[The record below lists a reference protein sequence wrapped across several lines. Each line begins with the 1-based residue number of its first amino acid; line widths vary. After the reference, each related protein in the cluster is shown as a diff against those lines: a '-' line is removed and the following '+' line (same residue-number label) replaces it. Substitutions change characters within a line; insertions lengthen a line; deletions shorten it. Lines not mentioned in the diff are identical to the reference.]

1 MKLTDI
7 HIRDPFIFAEDGTY
21 YLYGTRANHPLG
33 PRQGEGLDVYTSK
46 DLIEWSEPYE
56 CFTTPKDFWADRDF
70 FAPEI
75 HKWKGKYYMFASF
88 RSETHP
94 RASQILRGE
103 SPMGPFVPISDGPM
117 TPSDWSCLDGT
128 LFVDENNDPWFVFC
142 HEWTQIADGTMC
154 ATRLTDDLSA
164 TIGEPELIFPASDA
178 KWVHSLNPDEDGH
191 YVTDGPFFHRLE
203 NGTLIMLWS
212 SFIDKFGYVQT
223 YAVSQ
228 SGTLKGPWIQQE
240 DPLYKKDGGH
250 GMIFRSFEGQLY
262 LILHQPNGRPFERP
276 RILPI
281 KETEN
286 GIAFID

>member
-7 HIRDPFIFAEDGTY
+7 HIRDPFVFAEDGTY

-94 RASQILRGE
+94 RASQILRSE

-212 SFIDKFGYVQT
+212 SFIDKLGYVQT